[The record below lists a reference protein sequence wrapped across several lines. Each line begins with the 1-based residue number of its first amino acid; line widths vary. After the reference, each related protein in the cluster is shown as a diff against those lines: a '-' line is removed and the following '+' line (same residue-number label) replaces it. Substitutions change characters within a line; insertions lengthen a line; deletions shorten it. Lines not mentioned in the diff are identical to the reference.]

1 MLDAIKQNCITGGTV
16 SYIHVKSKFGDSFHF
31 NLSPLTLAC
40 VTAPKAPSSDLSV
53 HIRKRHVQDLQ
64 KTPKILSAGAMDSD
78 ILL

>member
-1 MLDAIKQNCITGGTV
+1 MLDAIKQNCITGEN
-16 SYIHVKSKFGDSFHF
+16 SKLKSKFGDSFHF